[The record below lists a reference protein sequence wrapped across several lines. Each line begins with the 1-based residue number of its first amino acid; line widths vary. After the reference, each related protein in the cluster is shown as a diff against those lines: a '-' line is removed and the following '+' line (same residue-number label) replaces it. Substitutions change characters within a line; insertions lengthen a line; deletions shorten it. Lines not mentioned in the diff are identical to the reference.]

1 MAGCEAEVLQ
11 HLKYSCLPVYRAAR
25 VMVSARPLKDVPLF
39 GVDSRWSWIT
49 AFFCAWVLFL
59 AMATPRMAGIFFYG
73 IVETFGATREEASWP
88 VSLPGTFTVLGGP
101 IAGYLCQRFS
111 CRAVLLFCSCLGGIV
126 VSLCYL
132 ANNVLFITIFFGI
145 LHGAASSGLY
155 VASNVL
161 LAQHF
166 EKRRAT
172 ASSLVFTVFGLDSVI
187 ITPLIEL
194 FRTTYG
200 IRGAFLLYGA
210 ILLNAI
216 PAVIILRS
224 PQWITNSKME
234 RKVTSI
240 EEDKTSAACT
250 SIQPVNDD
258 VNIAKTIKRDGP
270 YTNQRSNIEQPV
282 ESSAKRQENFSRTGL
297 FSQKSSV
304 KRMEAKKALL
314 NFTLP
319 TVTRQ
324 FCTLTF
330 FIYALSFA
338 VVLFTAG
345 TYIMITAD
353 LASDRGLHP
362 SNAVYF
368 LQALSAADIAFRSV
382 VGIAIDS
389 RTLSLESIMLLGYVV
404 QGLACEWLVWA
415 NTSPQMAVAS
425 ILVGATYGSRTCLQ
439 APALAKDFGIDTL
452 PVVFGGVLFC
462 TGVSLLI
469 RPLLIGYYR
478 DNYGDYTGLLHMMAA
493 LNGVFMCIWILMII
507 SKRRAGTTA
516 SPETAHDTHLSQS
529 SANENGSLV

>member
-1 MAGCEAEVLQ
+1 
-11 HLKYSCLPVYRAAR
+11 
-25 VMVSARPLKDVPLF
+25 MVSARPLKDVPLF

-101 IAGYLCQRFS
+101 IAGYVCQRFS
-111 CRAVLLFCSCLGGIV
+111 CRAVLLFCS
-126 VSLCYL
+126 
-132 ANNVLFITIFFGI
+132 F
-145 LHGAASSGLY
+145 
-155 VASNVL
+155 
-161 LAQHF
+161 
-166 EKRRAT
+166 
-172 ASSLVFTVFGLDSVI
+172 
-187 ITPLIEL
+187 
-194 FRTTYG
+194 
-200 IRGAFLLYGA
+200 
-210 ILLNAI
+210 
-216 PAVIILRS
+216 
-224 PQWITNSKME
+224 
-234 RKVTSI
+234 
-240 EEDKTSAACT
+240 
-250 SIQPVNDD
+250 
-258 VNIAKTIKRDGP
+258 
-270 YTNQRSNIEQPV
+270 
-282 ESSAKRQENFSRTGL
+282 
-297 FSQKSSV
+297 
-304 KRMEAKKALL
+304 
-314 NFTLP
+314 
-319 TVTRQ
+319 
-324 FCTLTF
+324 
-330 FIYALSFA
+330 
-338 VVLFTAG
+338 VLFTAG

-493 LNGVFMCIWILMII
+493 LNGVFMCIWTLMII